1 MNASQVSPLT
11 RAQPTVP
18 FNRSYVGTRELEY
31 IREAIESRGLS
42 GDGSFTRRCQK
53 LLAERLACRSV
64 LLTHS
69 ATAALEMAAL
79 LSDVQ
84 PGDEVIMPSFTFVST
99 ANAYVLRGAVPVFID
114 IRPDTLNM
122 DEKLLEPAITART
135 RAIVPVHYAG
145 VACEMDEIMRVA
157 VRHGVLVVED
167 AAQGINAAYKGRA
180 LGSIGDMGAISFH
193 ATKNVSCGEG
203 GAFITSHAQLADR
216 AEIVR
221 EKGTNRS
228 QFFRGEVDKY
238 GWVATGSSYI
248 PSELNAAYLLA
259 QLEEAAAITRR
270 RLHIW
275 NRYHEAFAAL
285 ERDGVLRRPV
295 VPRECTHNGHIYY
308 LLLADGARRDAF
320 ITRLKSRGIAATFHY
335 VPLHSAPNGLRCSRQ
350 GSGLQATD
358 NLWERLVRLPVW
370 PGIEEH
376 LDYIIEESVAAA
388 LALC

>member
-1 MNASQVSPLT
+1 IRCLQEVSAPGLLGDRFRAAHRTGPPLCQISLRVLPRPAQYRQAGARTMNASQVSPLT

-84 PGDEVIMPSFTFVST
+84 PGDEGIMPSFTFVST

-167 AAQGINAAYKGRA
+167 AAQGINAAY
-180 LGSIGDMGAISFH
+180 
-193 ATKNVSCGEG
+193 
-203 GAFITSHAQLADR
+203 
-216 AEIVR
+216 
-221 EKGTNRS
+221 
-228 QFFRGEVDKY
+228 
-238 GWVATGSSYI
+238 
-248 PSELNAAYLLA
+248 
-259 QLEEAAAITRR
+259 
-270 RLHIW
+270 
-275 NRYHEAFAAL
+275 
-285 ERDGVLRRPV
+285 
-295 VPRECTHNGHIYY
+295 
-308 LLLADGARRDAF
+308 
-320 ITRLKSRGIAATFHY
+320 
-335 VPLHSAPNGLRCSRQ
+335 
-350 GSGLQATD
+350 
-358 NLWERLVRLPVW
+358 
-370 PGIEEH
+370 
-376 LDYIIEESVAAA
+376 
-388 LALC
+388 